1 MNLSRSLGD
10 LKYKQNK
17 KLTPQYQAITAYP
30 EILIDNYSNDINFLI
45 IACDGVWDCLSN
57 QQACDFVKEK
67 LRKDPLQKLTLII
80 EEMFDLILA
89 KDQYDSI

>member
-10 LKYKQNK
+10 LEFKQNK

-30 EILIDNYSNDINFLI
+30 EILIDNYTNDINFLI
-45 IACDGVWDCLSN
+45 MACDGIWDCLSN

-67 LRKDPLQKLTLII
+67 LTKDPYQSLTKII
-80 EEMFDLILA
+80 EDMFDLILA
-89 KDQYDSI
+89 KDQNDSK